1 MKSAKHNDAYQ
12 HIFSFLWL
20 ASMFL
25 PLSIASAAAPD
36 SAYSEHTI
44 GDVRVTARLIF
55 NESFESLQNW
65 KALAPNTRWTLE
77 AGKLKGYWAPGGS
90 ALWLNRDLE
99 GNFLLVAQA
108 RLLPPNPEV
117 AKPNRPE
124 GSRNFN
130 IRFHVRGPGGAD
142 ILDVYR
148 ELLASGTGLNG
159 IGDDQYCGYFITWT
173 WRHSRLRR
181 SPGYVNVSE
190 STDYLP
196 ETLKLHR
203 IRLVFL
209 DGRILYSTDGKVL
222 HDYTDPRPFTRG
234 KVAIVTSNSNVEI
247 SKFEVY
253 QVVGGIDL
261 SRSPE

>member
-1 MKSAKHNDAYQ
+1 MNLAKFSSADLHTL
-12 HIFSFLWL
+12 SLLVL
-20 ASMFL
+20 AAVSA
-25 PLSIASAAAPD
+25 PIPIAAA
-36 SAYSEHTI
+36 SSEAGYSEQSV
-44 GDVRVTARLIF
+44 GNVQVTTRLIF
-55 NESFESLQNW
+55 NEAFESMENW
-65 KALAPNTRWTLE
+65 KALAPNTRWTME

-90 ALWLNRDLE
+90 ALWLDRELE
-99 GNFLLVAQA
+99 GNLLLVAQA
-108 RLLPPNPEV
+108 RLLPPDPDV

-130 IRFHVRGPGGAD
+130 LRFHVRGPGDVD

-148 ELLASGTGLNG
+148 KLLEAGTGLNG
-159 IGDDQYCGYFITWT
+159 IGDDQYLGYFITWT

-196 ETLKLHR
+196 ESLKFHL
-203 IRLVFL
+203 IPVLFL
-209 DGRILYSTDGKVL
+209 DGRILYTTDGKLL

-234 KVAIVTSNSNVEI
+234 KVAIVTSNSNVEV

-253 QVVGGIDL
+253 QVVGAKDL
-261 SRSPE
+261 PQSSD